1 VISETEKIERQ
12 RIYLVGFVVM
22 TGAALAAYGCHENE
36 KSARECLKLVPAGV
50 SWSEAVRIC
59 RQLR

>member
-1 VISETEKIERQ
+1 MNSEIEKTERQ
-12 RIYLVGFVVM
+12 WIYLIGFVVM
-22 TGAALAAYGCHENE
+22 TIAAISVYGCHENE
-36 KSARECLKLVPAGV
+36 KTARECLKLVPAGV